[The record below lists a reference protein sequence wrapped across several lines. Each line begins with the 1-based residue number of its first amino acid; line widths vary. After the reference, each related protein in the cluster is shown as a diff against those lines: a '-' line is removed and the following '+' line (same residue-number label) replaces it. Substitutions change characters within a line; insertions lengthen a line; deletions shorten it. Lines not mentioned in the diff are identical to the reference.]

1 MDRSVR
7 RLAVARQRHPRLNRP
22 GPLRRWAFLPDT
34 RLSRGSPCPLKRQD
48 RREPGG
54 TKRGDKNSRLTCV
67 KRLFEPVRVQLCR
80 ARGKSFKVIC

>member
-34 RLSRGSPCPLKRQD
+34 RLSRGSPCPL
-48 RREPGG
+48 
-54 TKRGDKNSRLTCV
+54 
-67 KRLFEPVRVQLCR
+67 
-80 ARGKSFKVIC
+80 